1 MKIVITKNYEELSKV
16 AANEMADVVKSN
28 PSAILGLAT
37 GGSPIGMYKELIRMN
52 EAGEIDFSKV
62 TTVNL
67 DEYVGLSGEHS
78 QSYRY
83 FMNDN
88 LFNHINIDKNNTYVP
103 NGLAEDVESEC
114 KNYDNK
120 IAELGGTDIQL
131 LGIGNNGHIAFNE
144 PDENLVSGTHLTSLT
159 QDTIE
164 ANARFFDSIDEVPK
178 TALTMGLGG
187 IMKSKKIIVIASG
200 ESKAE
205 AVKAINYKG
214 DFMLNEIFLLKCGFE
229 KQDIAHILNIDEKNF
244 EYVQQGRLKG
254 NTVFSNFYWE
264 ISGLLM
270 TVNSEY
276 FQ

>member
-1 MKIVITKNYEELSKV
+1 MNVIITKNYEELSKV
-16 AANEMADVVKSN
+16 AAKEMAEVIKNN

-52 EAGEIDFSKV
+52 KDGEIDFSTV

-67 DEYVGLSGEHS
+67 DEYVGLSGEHP

-88 LFNHINIDKNNTYVP
+88 LFNHINIDKKNTYVP
-103 NGLAEDVESEC
+103 NGLAKDVEEEC
-114 KNYDNK
+114 KNYDSK
-120 IAELGGTDIQL
+120 IAQLGGTDVQL

-144 PDENLVSGTHLTSLT
+144 PDEALVSGTHLTNLT
-159 QDTIE
+159 EDTIK

-205 AVKAINYKG
+205 AVKAMVNGKISTNMPAS
-214 DFMLNEIFLLKCGFE
+214 MLQMHRDVVVIVDEDASNLL
-229 KQDIAHILNIDEKNF
+229 
-244 EYVQQGRLKG
+244 
-254 NTVFSNFYWE
+254 
-264 ISGLLM
+264 
-270 TVNSEY
+270 
-276 FQ
+276 

>member
-1 MKIVITKNYEELSKV
+1 MKVIVTKNYDELSKV
-16 AANEMADVVKSN
+16 AAKEMASVVKNN
-28 PSAILGLAT
+28 PKAILGLAT

-52 EAGEIDFSKV
+52 KEGEIDFSQV

-67 DEYVGLSGEHS
+67 DEYVGLSGDHP

-88 LFNHINIDKNNTYVP
+88 LFNHINIDKKNTYVP
-103 NGLAEDVESEC
+103 NGLAENIEEEC

-120 IAELGGTDIQL
+120 IAQLGGTDVQL

-144 PDENLVSGTHLTSLT
+144 PDEALVSGTHLTHLT
-159 QDTIE
+159 KDTIE

-200 ESKAE
+200 DSKAE
-205 AVKAINYKG
+205 AVKAMVSGKISTEMPAS
-214 DFMLNEIFLLKCGFE
+214 MLQMHRDVVVIVDEAAAKLL
-229 KQDIAHILNIDEKNF
+229 
-244 EYVQQGRLKG
+244 
-254 NTVFSNFYWE
+254 
-264 ISGLLM
+264 
-270 TVNSEY
+270 
-276 FQ
+276 

>member
-1 MKIVITKNYEELSKV
+1 MKVIVTKNYDELSKV
-16 AANEMADVVKSN
+16 AAKEMANVVKNN
-28 PSAILGLAT
+28 PKAILGLAT

-52 EAGEIDFSKV
+52 KDGEIDFSKV

-67 DEYVGLSGEHS
+67 DEYVGLSGDHP

-103 NGLAEDVESEC
+103 NGLAENIEEEC
-114 KNYDNK
+114 NNYDEK
-120 IAELGGTDIQL
+120 IAKLGGTDVQL

-144 PDENLVSGTHLTSLT
+144 PDEDLVAGTHLTGLT

-178 TALTMGLGG
+178 TAITMGLGG

-205 AVKAINYKG
+205 AVKAMVKGKINTNMPAS
-214 DFMLNEIFLLKCGFE
+214 MLQMHRDVVLIVDEAAAKLL
-229 KQDIAHILNIDEKNF
+229 
-244 EYVQQGRLKG
+244 
-254 NTVFSNFYWE
+254 
-264 ISGLLM
+264 
-270 TVNSEY
+270 
-276 FQ
+276 

>member
-1 MKIVITKNYEELSKV
+1 MNIIVTKNYDELSKV
-16 AANEMADVVKSN
+16 AADEMASVVKNN
-28 PSAILGLAT
+28 PKAILGLAT

-52 EAGEIDFSKV
+52 KAGEIDFSKI

-67 DEYVGLSGEHS
+67 DEYVGLSGDHP

-103 NGLAEDVESEC
+103 NGLAENIEEEC
-114 KNYDNK
+114 NNYDNK
-120 IAELGGTDIQL
+120 ISQLGGTDVQL

-144 PDENLVSGTHLTSLT
+144 PDEHLVSGTHLTNLT

-205 AVKAINYKG
+205 AVKAMVSGKINTNMPAS
-214 DFMLNEIFLLKCGFE
+214 MLQMHRDVTVIVDEAAAKLL
-229 KQDIAHILNIDEKNF
+229 
-244 EYVQQGRLKG
+244 
-254 NTVFSNFYWE
+254 
-264 ISGLLM
+264 
-270 TVNSEY
+270 
-276 FQ
+276 

>member
-1 MKIVITKNYEELSKV
+1 MKIIVTKNYDELSKV
-16 AANEMADVVKSN
+16 AANEMANVVKNN
-28 PSAILGLAT
+28 PKAILGLAT

-52 EAGEIDFSKV
+52 KAGEIDFSKI

-67 DEYVGLSGEHS
+67 DEYVGLSGDHP

-83 FMNDN
+83 FMNEN

-103 NGLAEDVESEC
+103 NGLAENIEEEC

-120 IAELGGTDIQL
+120 IANLGGTDVQL

-144 PDENLVSGTHLTSLT
+144 PADDLVSGTHLTNLT
-159 QDTIE
+159 QATIE

-205 AVKAINYKG
+205 AVKAMVSGKISTNMPAS
-214 DFMLNEIFLLKCGFE
+214 MLQMHRDVVVIVDEAAAKLL
-229 KQDIAHILNIDEKNF
+229 
-244 EYVQQGRLKG
+244 
-254 NTVFSNFYWE
+254 
-264 ISGLLM
+264 
-270 TVNSEY
+270 
-276 FQ
+276 

>member
-1 MKIVITKNYEELSKV
+1 MRVIVTKNYEELSKV
-16 AANEMADVVKSN
+16 AANEMAEVVKTN

-52 EAGEIDFSKV
+52 KDGEIDFSKV

-67 DEYVGLSGEHS
+67 DEYVGLSGDHP

-88 LFNHINIDKNNTYVP
+88 LFNHINIDKKNTYVP
-103 NGLAEDVESEC
+103 NGLAKDVEEEC
-114 KNYDNK
+114 KNYDSK
-120 IAELGGTDIQL
+120 IAQLGGTDVQL

-144 PDENLVSGTHLTSLT
+144 PDEALVSGTHLTNLT
-159 QDTIE
+159 EDTIK

-178 TALTMGLGG
+178 NALTMGLGG

-205 AVKAINYKG
+205 AVRSMVNGKISTNMPAS
-214 DFMLNEIFLLKCGFE
+214 MLQMHRDVVLIVDEAAAKLL
-229 KQDIAHILNIDEKNF
+229 
-244 EYVQQGRLKG
+244 
-254 NTVFSNFYWE
+254 
-264 ISGLLM
+264 
-270 TVNSEY
+270 
-276 FQ
+276 

>member
-1 MKIVITKNYEELSKV
+1 MKVIITKNYEELSKV
-16 AANEMADVVKSN
+16 AAKEMAEVIKNN
-28 PSAILGLAT
+28 PRAILGLAT

-52 EAGEIDFSKV
+52 KDGEIDFSTV

-67 DEYVGLSGEHS
+67 DEYVGLSGDHP

-88 LFNHINIDKNNTYVP
+88 LFNHINIDKKNTYVP
-103 NGLAEDVESEC
+103 NGLAKDVEEEC
-114 KNYDNK
+114 KNYDSK
-120 IAELGGTDIQL
+120 IAQLGGTDVQL

-144 PDENLVSGTHLTSLT
+144 PDEALVSGTHLTNLT
-159 QDTIE
+159 EDTIK

-205 AVKAINYKG
+205 AVKAMVNGKISTNMPAS
-214 DFMLNEIFLLKCGFE
+214 MLQMHRDVVVIVDEEAAKLL
-229 KQDIAHILNIDEKNF
+229 
-244 EYVQQGRLKG
+244 
-254 NTVFSNFYWE
+254 
-264 ISGLLM
+264 
-270 TVNSEY
+270 
-276 FQ
+276 

>member
-1 MKIVITKNYEELSKV
+1 MKIIITKNYDELSKV
-16 AANEMADVVKSN
+16 AADEMAAVVKNN
-28 PSAILGLAT
+28 PKAILGLAT

-52 EAGEIDFSKV
+52 KAGEIDFSNI

-67 DEYVGLSGEHS
+67 DEYVGLSGDHP

-103 NGLAEDVESEC
+103 NGLAENIEEEC
-114 KNYDNK
+114 NNYDNK
-120 IAELGGTDIQL
+120 ISQLGGTDVQL

-144 PDENLVSGTHLTSLT
+144 PDEHLVSGTHLTNLT

-200 ESKAE
+200 EGKAE
-205 AVKAINYKG
+205 AVKAMVSGKINTNMPAS
-214 DFMLNEIFLLKCGFE
+214 MLQMHRDVVVI
-229 KQDIAHILNIDEKNF
+229 IDEAAAK
-244 EYVQQGRLKG
+244 
-254 NTVFSNFYWE
+254 
-264 ISGLLM
+264 LL
-270 TVNSEY
+270 
-276 FQ
+276 